1 MREIAEKQ
9 PRISSRVHA
18 RKPVVGEL
26 LQHDVEG
33 GGVEQLQHV
42 HGHVNQPIQVSIRC
56 IMTRD

>member
-42 HGHVNQPIQVSIRC
+42 HGHVHQPIQVSIRC